1 MEENKNI
8 IELSEK
14 IVDIIYTPD
23 QDGLN
28 QTFIELMDLLLNFI
42 SERNIPEG
50 FDLNQE
56 LLAIQSS
63 FVKKDYGELADIL
76 HYDLKDKLEIMI

>member
-1 MEENKNI
+1 MKENV
-8 IELSEK
+8 IELLEK

-28 QTFIELMDLLLNFI
+28 QAFIELMDVLLNFI
-42 SERNIPEG
+42 SQENIQDN

-56 LLAIQSS
+56 LLAMQSS
-63 FVKKDYGELADIL
+63 FMKKDYGELADIL
-76 HYDLKDKLEIMI
+76 HYDLKSKLELVR

>member
-1 MEENKNI
+1 MEESI

-28 QTFIELMDLLLNFI
+28 QAFIELMDLLLNFI
-42 SERNIPEG
+42 SGGDIPKG

-56 LLAIQSS
+56 LLDMQSS
-63 FVKKDYGELADIL
+63 FMKKDYGELADVL
-76 HYDLKDKLEIMI
+76 HYDLKSKIETVI

>member
-1 MEENKNI
+1 MKEDI

-28 QTFIELMDLLLNFI
+28 QAFIELMDLLLKFI
-42 SERNIPEG
+42 SEGSMQNG
-50 FDLNQE
+50 LDLNQE
-56 LLAIQSS
+56 LLAMQSS
-63 FVKKDYGELADIL
+63 FMKKDYGELADVL
-76 HYDLKDKLEIMI
+76 HYDLNGKLETIR

>member
-1 MEENKNI
+1 MEEKI

-42 SERNIPEG
+42 SKGSVPKG
-50 FDLNQE
+50 LDLNQE
-56 LLAIQSS
+56 LLAMQSS
-63 FVKKDYGELADIL
+63 FMKKDYGELADIL
-76 HYDLKDKLEIMI
+76 HYDLKSKLEIII

>member
-1 MEENKNI
+1 MKENV

-28 QTFIELMDLLLNFI
+28 QAFIELMDVLLNFI
-42 SERNIPEG
+42 SQENIQDN
-50 FDLNQE
+50 FNLNQE
-56 LLAIQSS
+56 LLAMQSS
-63 FVKKDYGELADIL
+63 FIKKDYGELADIL
-76 HYDLKDKLEIMI
+76 HYDLKSKLETVK